1 MELYS
6 SLLDNCTDLIHRV
19 TPAGNFIYVN
29 QAWHNTLGYS
39 EEDIR
44 QLSLMDIVAE
54 GCRDKC
60 RNTFKALIGGKRI
73 NRNETVFIS
82 KDGRLITVEGRCQT
96 TFENGKAVAMTGI
109 FRDISERVK
118 NDLALRESEQRFR
131 MLFENSTDIMQLVAT
146 NGHFLHVNPAWLKAF
161 GYDRDEVG
169 NLTIF
174 DLIAPNCQGHCQT
187 TFQQVLAE
195 DRVHQI
201 DTTFI
206 AKTGQRIEIEGSATA
221 IFKDGHP
228 LYSQC
233 IFRDVTEKRK
243 MEEEILKTQ
252 KLESIGVF
260 AGGLA
265 HDFNNLLTA
274 VLGNISLAKATA
286 AEDTLLAGR
295 LKKAEKAALRAK
307 GLTHQLLTFAKGGA
321 PIKKLSGIA
330 DLVRD
335 SVDFSLRGS
344 NVKQKY
350 QFDPDLWTA
359 EVDEDQLS
367 QVVQNLV
374 INAGQ
379 AMPDGGSLTVTGK
392 NITLG
397 SDNHTGLPAGRY
409 LLLTV
414 ADEGHGISRQDQ
426 DKIFDPYFSRK
437 ENGSGLGLA
446 VAYAIM
452 KKHDGLI
459 TVDSVQGKGTT
470 FSLYLPAARPRF
482 EKTGKQQHEESTT
495 GGHILIMDDEKMVRD
510 VAADMLDF
518 LGYTN
523 SSAKNGEQAITL
535 YRAALSQGKPFDAVL
550 MDLTIPG
557 GMGGKETMARL
568 LEIDPQATGIASSGY
583 ANDPIMA
590 NFTDYGFSAVIP
602 KPYEMDELRTTLA
615 QALPRNR

>member
-1 MELYS
+1 
-6 SLLDNCTDLIHRV
+6 
-19 TPAGNFIYVN
+19 
-29 QAWHNTLGYS
+29 
-39 EEDIR
+39 
-44 QLSLMDIVAE
+44 MDIIDE

-60 RNTFKALIGGKRI
+60 HRIFNALLSGERI
-73 NRNETVFIS
+73 DRNETVFLS
-82 KDGRLITVEGRCQT
+82 KDGRRITVEGRCQT
-96 TFENGKAVAMTGI
+96 TFKNGKAVAMTGI
-109 FRDISERVK
+109 FRDISERVS

-131 MLFENSTDIMQLVAT
+131 TLFENSTDIMQIVAT
-146 NGHFLHVNPAWLKAF
+146 DGHFLHINPAWLKAF
-161 GYDRDEVG
+161 GYSRDEV
-169 NLTIF
+169 NKLTIF
-174 DLIAPNCQGHCQT
+174 DLIASDCHGHCEK
-187 TFQQVLAE
+187 TFQKVLSE

-206 AKTGQRIEIEGSATA
+206 AKNGQRIEIEGSAVA
-221 IFKDGHP
+221 IFKDGNP

-243 MEEEILKTQ
+243 MEEELLKTQ

-274 VLGNISLAKATA
+274 ILGNISLAKATI
-286 AEDTLLAGR
+286 AENTTLGGR
-295 LKKAEKAALRAK
+295 LNKVEKATLRAK
-307 GLTHQLLTFAKGGA
+307 GLTQQLLTFAKGGA
-321 PIKKLSGIA
+321 PVKKLSGIA

-350 QFDPDLWTA
+350 QFAPDLWTA

-379 AMPDGGSLTVTGK
+379 AMPDGGNLTVAGE

-459 TVDSVQGKGTT
+459 TVDSAPGSGAT

-482 EKTGKQQHEESTT
+482 EKAGERQQEKSTT
-495 GGHILIMDDEKMVRD
+495 GGHILIMDDEEIVRD
-510 VAADMLDF
+510 VAAEMLDF
-518 LGYTN
+518 LGYTS
-523 SSAKNGEQAITL
+523 SSAKHGEEAVTL
-535 YRAALSQGKPFDAVL
+535 YREAMSNGRPFDAVL

-557 GMGGKETMARL
+557 GMGGKETMAKL
-568 LEIDPQATGIASSGY
+568 LEIDPQATGMASSGY

-602 KPYEMDELRTTLA
+602 KPYKMDELSTTLT
-615 QALPRNR
+615 QALSRKNLNP

>member
-1 MELYS
+1 
-6 SLLDNCTDLIHRV
+6 
-19 TPAGNFIYVN
+19 
-29 QAWHNTLGYS
+29 
-39 EEDIR
+39 
-44 QLSLMDIVAE
+44 MDIVAE

-60 RNTFKALIGGKRI
+60 RYIFKALIGGERI
-73 NRNETVFIS
+73 DRNETVFIS
-82 KDGRLITVEGRCQT
+82 KDGRRIAVEGRCQT

-109 FRDISERVK
+109 FRDISEQVK

-131 MLFENSTDIMQLVAT
+131 TLFENSTDIMQIVAT

-161 GYDRDEVG
+161 GYNRDEVS

-174 DLIAPNCQGHCQT
+174 DLIAPDCQGHCKK

-195 DRVHQI
+195 DKVHQI

-206 AKTGQRIEIEGSATA
+206 AKDGQRIEIEGSATA
-221 IFKDGHP
+221 IFKDGNP

-265 HDFNNLLTA
+265 HDFNNLLIA

-286 AEDTLLAGR
+286 AENTPLAGQ

-350 QFDPDLWTA
+350 QFAPDLWTA

-367 QVVQNLV
+367 QVIQNLV

-379 AMPDGGSLTVTGK
+379 AMPDGGSLTVTGE

-414 ADEGHGISRQDQ
+414 SDEGHGISRQDQ

-437 ENGSGLGLA
+437 ERGSGLGLA

-459 TVDSVQGKGTT
+459 TVDSAPGTGTT

-482 EKTGKQQHEESTT
+482 EKAGKQQYEESTT
-495 GGHILIMDDEKMVRD
+495 GGHILIMDDERIVRD
-510 VAADMLDF
+510 VAAEMLDF

-523 SSAKNGEQAITL
+523 SSAEHGEQAITL
-535 YRAALSQGKPFDAVL
+535 YRAAMSNGKPFDAVL

-557 GMGGKETMARL
+557 GMGGQETMARL
-568 LEIDPQATGIASSGY
+568 LEIDPQATGIVSSGY

>member
-1 MELYS
+1 
-6 SLLDNCTDLIHRV
+6 
-19 TPAGNFIYVN
+19 
-29 QAWHNTLGYS
+29 
-39 EEDIR
+39 
-44 QLSLMDIVAE
+44 MDIVAE

-60 RNTFKALIGGKRI
+60 RHIFKALIGGERI
-73 NRNETVFIS
+73 DRNETVFIS
-82 KDGRLITVEGRCQT
+82 KDGRRITVEGRCQT

-131 MLFENSTDIMQLVAT
+131 MLFENSTNIMQIVAT

-161 GYDRDEVG
+161 GYNRDEVS

-174 DLIAPNCQGHCQT
+174 DLIAPDCQGHCKT

-206 AKTGQRIEIEGSATA
+206 AKDGQRIEIEGSATA
-221 IFKDGHP
+221 IFKDGKP

-274 VLGNISLAKATA
+274 ILGNISLAKATI
-286 AEDTLLAGR
+286 AENTPLAGR
-295 LKKAEKAALRAK
+295 LKKAEKASLRAK
-307 GLTHQLLTFAKGGA
+307 GLTQQLLTFAKGGA

-344 NVKQKY
+344 NVKQEY
-350 QFDPDLWTA
+350 QFAPDLWTA
-359 EVDEDQLS
+359 AVDEDQLS

-379 AMPDGGSLTVTGK
+379 AMPDGGSLTVKGK

-414 ADEGHGISRQDQ
+414 ADEGYGISRQDQ

-437 ENGSGLGLA
+437 ESGSGLGLA

-452 KKHDGLI
+452 KKHDGRI
-459 TVDSVQGKGTT
+459 TVDSVPGTGTT

-495 GGHILIMDDEKMVRD
+495 GGHILIMDDENMVRD
-510 VAADMLDF
+510 VAAEMLDF

-535 YRAALSQGKPFDAVL
+535 YLAALSQGKPFDAVL